1 MRKLLLLLLLILS
14 SNFRAQDSIVIKE
27 PIKKVISKFIEKDIF
42 VDNSDTIF
50 LKKLPINFKIKY
62 KSDAFIY
69 EFKTPEKNAWDRFLE
84 WLANIFKNLFHFSNS
99 EASMKFVI
107 ILLKTL
113 AILVVVFVVYLIVKS
128 ILNKEGKWIFGR
140 NSSKNVINYTEV
152 EKNLHLIDFE
162 KLIAKTLQSGEKR
175 LSIRYYYLWLLK
187 KMAANGIIEWDIEKT
202 NSDYLYEIKKQATK
216 EEFTYLSY
224 LYNYIWYGEFD
235 LDNDTF
241 NKAKNAFEN
250 ALKSLPNV

>member
-1 MRKLLLLLLLILS
+1 VRKFLLIILLIFS
-14 SNFRAQDSIVIKE
+14 SYISAQDSIAVKE
-27 PIKKVISKFIEKDIF
+27 PVKKLVSKFTEKDIY
-42 VDNSDTIF
+42 VDNVDTIVA
-50 LKKLPINFKIKY
+50 KNFPKDFKNKY
-62 KSDAFIY
+62 KTEDFIY
-69 EFKTPEKNAWDRFLE
+69 EFKEPEKNAWDRFKE
-84 WLANIFKNLFHFSNS
+84 WLASFFTFSNPEKSIGLIELIFKIF
-99 EASMKFVI
+99 AI
-107 ILLKTL
+107 I
-113 AILVVVFVVYLIVKS
+113 IIIVVVYLLVKA

-162 KLIAKTLQSGEKR
+162 KLITQTLQSGEQR

-216 EEFTYLSY
+216 EEFEYLSY
-224 LYNYIWYGEFD
+224 IYNNIWYGEFD

-241 NKAKNAFEN
+241 IKAKNAFEN
-250 ALKSLPNV
+250 ALKSMPNV